1 MVGNFNRI
9 EIVTSGAEIGA
20 DVVGVD
26 LMNFDDEAF
35 EVIRLAAL
43 EHMVLRF
50 RGQSLIDPGLIAF
63 GQRFGD
69 LLLPGMSIM
78 GKHYIDEH
86 PEILCVSNIRD
97 GEGNPMG
104 NLGAGEAI
112 WHTDQSYEPV
122 PPTYSILNA
131 VELPPEGGNTYFCNQ
146 YVAYDTLP
154 DELKNAIH
162 GKIIVHD
169 ESVNSAGQTR
179 KGFDDV
185 VDPRDAPG
193 ARHPAIRTHPETG
206 RKALY
211 LGRRRNS
218 AILGIELDESESLL
232 DLLWAHATQEKFSW
246 GHEWRMGDV
255 LMWDNRCSLHRRAPF
270 DNNYRR
276 MMHRIQVQ
284 GSVPY

>member
-1 MVGNFNRI
+1 MAAIPTGI
-9 EIVTSGAEIGA
+9 EVVPTGAQIGA
-20 DVVGVD
+20 DIIGVD
-26 LMNFDDEAF
+26 LMNLNDDAF
-35 EVIRLAAL
+35 EVIRIAAL
-43 EHMVLRF
+43 DHLVLRF
-50 RGQSLIDPGLIAF
+50 RDQSLTDPGLIAF
-63 GQRFGD
+63 GKRFGD
-69 LLLPGMSIM
+69 LLMPGMSIV

-97 GEGNPMG
+97 DNGNPMG

-112 WHTDQSYEPV
+112 WHTDQSYEPE

-146 YVAYDTLP
+146 YAAYDALSNDLKDILSGKTL
-154 DELKNAIH
+154 I
-162 GKIIVHD
+162 HD

-185 VDPRDAPG
+185 VDPREAPG

-206 RKALY
+206 ERALY

-218 AILGIELDESESLL
+218 AILGMKLNESEALL
-232 DLLWAHATQEKFSW
+232 DLLWAHATQEKFTW

-255 LMWDNRCSLHRRAPF
+255 LMWDNRCSLHRRDPF
-270 DNNYRR
+270 DKTHRR
-276 MMHRIQVQ
+276 MMHRIHVQ
-284 GSVPY
+284 GTVPY

>member
-1 MVGNFNRI
+1 
-9 EIVTSGAEIGA
+9 
-20 DVVGVD
+20 
-26 LMNFDDEAF
+26 MNFDDGAF
-35 EVIRLAAL
+35 EVIRRAAL

-63 GQRFGD
+63 GQHFGD
-69 LLLPGMSIM
+69 LLLPGMSIT
-78 GKHYIDEH
+78 GKHYIDKH
-86 PEILCVSNIRD
+86 LEILCVSNIRD
-97 GEGNPMG
+97 EEGNPMG
-104 NLGAGEAI
+104 NLGSGEA
-112 WHTDQSYEPV
+112 
-122 PPTYSILNA
+122 L
-131 VELPPEGGNTYFCNQ
+131 CNQ
-146 YVAYDTLP
+146 YIAYDTLP
-154 DELKNAIH
+154 DELKYAIQ

-179 KGFDDV
+179 KGFDDI

-206 RKALY
+206 QKALY

-218 AILGIELDESESLL
+218 AVLGIDLDESEYLL
-232 DLLWAHATQEKFSW
+232 DLLWAHATQEKFTW
-246 GHEWRMGDV
+246 CHEWRMGDV

-270 DNNYRR
+270 YNNYRR